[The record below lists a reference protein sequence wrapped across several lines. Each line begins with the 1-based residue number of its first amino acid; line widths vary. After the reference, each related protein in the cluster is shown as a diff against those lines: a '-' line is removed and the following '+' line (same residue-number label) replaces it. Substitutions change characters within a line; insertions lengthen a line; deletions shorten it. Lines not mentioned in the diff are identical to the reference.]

1 MKTGTTKTE
10 KKVFNSFFH
19 TYEGVNKVSFYN
31 IKQKLKEFS
40 IDAKTDPS
48 INKNEQLKEIEMN
61 IGKQLPSDYKDF
73 LKEYGGCYLESKKTT
88 DEIEYDV
95 CYKPLEKDPW
105 MGKDDDTQLLEG
117 FYGLAND
124 HNSLQKAIDTY
135 SDRFPR
141 NIIPIASSAGG
152 NEICMDIDN
161 EKILFWDHELSHPN
175 KDFFLIAN
183 SFEEFILSLVDEPI
197 ETDEEDDGILY
208 IELDDDL
215 LNS

>member
-1 MKTGTTKTE
+1 MS
-10 KKVFNSFFH
+10 FN
-19 TYEGVNKVSFYN
+19 T

-40 IDAKTDPS
+40 IDAKTDPR

-61 IGKQLPSDYKDF
+61 IGKQLPSDHKDF
-73 LKEYGGCYLESKKTT
+73 LKEYGGCYLESTKTT

-95 CYKPLEKDPW
+95 CYKPIEKDPW
-105 MGKDDDTQLLEG
+105 MGKDDDTQLLED

-124 HNSLQKAIDTY
+124 HSNLQKAIDTY
-135 SDRFPR
+135 SDRFPK
-141 NIIPIASSAGG
+141 NIIPIASSSGG

-161 EKILFWDHELSHPN
+161 EKILFWDHELSHPD

-197 ETDEEDDGILY
+197 EADEEDDDGILY

-215 LNS
+215 LNR

>member
-1 MKTGTTKTE
+1 M
-10 KKVFNSFFH
+10 
-19 TYEGVNKVSFYN
+19 SFYY

-40 IDAKTDPS
+40 IDTKTDPS

-61 IGKQLPSDYKDF
+61 IGKQLPSDYKNF
-73 LKEYGGCYLESKKTT
+73 LKEYGGCYLESKNTT

-117 FYGLAND
+117 FCGLANG
-124 HNSLQKAIDTY
+124 HNSFQKAIDTY

-175 KDFFLIAN
+175 KRFFPDCQ
-183 SFEEFILSLVDEPI
+183 FV
-197 ETDEEDDGILY
+197 
-208 IELDDDL
+208 
-215 LNS
+215 

>member
-1 MKTGTTKTE
+1 MCNAEGIKMSFTKIE
-10 KKVFNSFFH
+10 
-19 TYEGVNKVSFYN
+19 
-31 IKQKLKEFS
+31 QKLKEFT
-40 IDAKTDPS
+40 IDAGRYPS
-48 INKNEQLKEIEMN
+48 INTNEQLKELEMN
-61 IGKQLPSDYKDF
+61 IGNQLPSDYKDF
-73 LKEYGGCYLESKKTT
+73 LKKYGGCYLESKKTT

-105 MGKDDDTQLLEG
+105 MGKGDDTQLLEG

-161 EKILFWDHELSHPN
+161 GKILFWDHELSHPD

-183 SFEEFILSLVDEPI
+183 SFEEFVFSLVDEPI
-197 ETDEEDDGILY
+197 EADKEDDGILY

-215 LNS
+215 LSS

>member
-1 MKTGTTKTE
+1 MS
-10 KKVFNSFFH
+10 FN
-19 TYEGVNKVSFYN
+19 N

-40 IDAKTDPS
+40 IDAKTDPR

-73 LKEYGGCYLESKKTT
+73 LKEYGGCYLESKKTS

-95 CYKPLEKDPW
+95 CYKPIEKDPW
-105 MGKDDDTQLLEG
+105 MGKGDDTQLLGG

-124 HNSLQKAIDTY
+124 HDSLQNAIDTY

-183 SFEEFILSLVDEPI
+183 SFEEFIFSLVDKPI
-197 ETDEEDDGILY
+197 ETDEKDDGILY

-215 LNS
+215 LSS

>member
-1 MKTGTTKTE
+1 MS
-10 KKVFNSFFH
+10 FNN
-19 TYEGVNKVSFYN
+19 V
-31 IKQKLKEFS
+31 KQKLKEFL
-40 IDAKTDPS
+40 IDAKTDPR

-73 LKEYGGCYLESKKTT
+73 LKEYGGCYLESKKTS

-105 MGKDDDTQLLEG
+105 MGKGDDTQLLEG

-161 EKILFWDHELSHPN
+161 GKILFWDHELSHPD

-183 SFEEFILSLVDEPI
+183 SFEEFVFSLVDEPI
-197 ETDEEDDGILY
+197 EADKEDDGILY

-215 LNS
+215 LSS

>member
-1 MKTGTTKTE
+1 MS
-10 KKVFNSFFH
+10 FN
-19 TYEGVNKVSFYN
+19 N
-31 IKQKLKEFS
+31 IKQKLKEFL
-40 IDAKTDPS
+40 IDAKTDPR

-73 LKEYGGCYLESKKTT
+73 LKEYGGCYLESKKTS

-95 CYKPLEKDPW
+95 CYKPIEKDPW
-105 MGKDDDTQLLEG
+105 MGKGDDTQLLEG

-124 HNSLQKAIDTY
+124 HDSLQKAIDTY

-161 EKILFWDHELSHPN
+161 GKILFWDHELSHPD

-183 SFEEFILSLVDEPI
+183 SFEEFVFSLVDEPI
-197 ETDEEDDGILY
+197 EADKEDDGILY

-215 LNS
+215 LSS